1 MYFTISF
8 HSLQDQHY
16 DGELNSPFLM
26 TSVKFYHL
34 TELIL
39 LMDQIMESCHIP
51 ADDSRYRTFRRKH
64 YFLSHELKYRQMTI
78 EKFEDYLQE
87 SMKDCKENVFQIKV
101 MYRQHYS
108 WQGEIVYEKM
118 NIRKFFRS
126 SLELLYLIY
135 SALEKVY
142 EDDNDSKEI

>member
-1 MYFTISF
+1 MSMIDKYMYFTVSF
-8 HSLQDQHY
+8 HPSQDYQY
-16 DGELNSPFLM
+16 GGELNSPFLM
-26 TSVKFYHL
+26 ESVKFYHL
-34 TELIL
+34 TDLIL
-39 LMDQIMESCHIP
+39 LMDQIMKSCHIP

-78 EKFEDYLQE
+78 EKFENYLQE

-108 WQGEIVYEKM
+108 WQGEIIFEKM

-126 SLELLYLIY
+126 SLELLHLLY
-135 SALEKVY
+135 SALESVY
-142 EDDNDSKEI
+142 C